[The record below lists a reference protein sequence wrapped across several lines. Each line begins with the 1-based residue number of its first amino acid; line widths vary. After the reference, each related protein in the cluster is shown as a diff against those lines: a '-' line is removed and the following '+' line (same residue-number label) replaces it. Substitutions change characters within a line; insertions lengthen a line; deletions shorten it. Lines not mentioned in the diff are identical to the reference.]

1 MRTFIYS
8 FRVSVTILCI
18 LVLGTAVVFARG
30 EVERSHWNEI
40 QERGTLVVATSGTLF
55 PASYYGEDNET
66 LTGFDVEVARA
77 VANELGLDVDFRVM
91 AFDAMLA
98 SLTTGQ
104 VDLAVNDIN
113 RTAERE
119 ERVRF
124 STPYKFS
131 WATLMV
137 REEDLS
143 GIETLDD
150 LEGKTHAGEAT
161 TTFSRIMR
169 SYGAETLTYDNATN
183 DQYLRDLDI
192 GRSDVIMNDYYLQRL
207 ALQFMP
213 QFDVTLHPDLRFW
226 IEPAGSHIA
235 MPKESAELEAAVNNA
250 LERLGRDGTLAEV
263 SRTFY
268 NGDDVTERPDV
279 DGEGFIRVNIDELPE

>member
-1 MRTFIYS
+1 
-8 FRVSVTILCI
+8 
-18 LVLGTAVVFARG
+18 
-30 EVERSHWNEI
+30 
-40 QERGTLVVATSGTLF
+40 
-55 PASYYGEDNET
+55 
-66 LTGFDVEVARA
+66 
-77 VANELGLDVDFRVM
+77 M

-104 VDLAVNDIN
+104 VDIAVNDIN

-124 STPYKFS
+124 STPYKYS

-150 LEGKTHAGEAT
+150 LEGKIHAGEAT

-226 IEPAGSHIA
+226 IEPAGSHVA
-235 MPKESAELEAAVNNA
+235 MPKGSAELEAAVNNA
-250 LERLGRDGTLAEV
+250 LESLRQDGTLTEI

-268 NGDDVTERPDV
+268 NGDDVTARPDV
-279 DGEGFIRVNIDELPE
+279 EGEGFIRVNIDELPE

>member
-1 MRTFIYS
+1 
-8 FRVSVTILCI
+8 
-18 LVLGTAVVFARG
+18 
-30 EVERSHWNEI
+30 
-40 QERGTLVVATSGTLF
+40 
-55 PASYYGEDNET
+55 
-66 LTGFDVEVARA
+66 
-77 VANELGLDVDFRVM
+77 
-91 AFDAMLA
+91 
-98 SLTTGQ
+98 
-104 VDLAVNDIN
+104 
-113 RTAERE
+113 
-119 ERVRF
+119 
-124 STPYKFS
+124 
-131 WATLMV
+131 MV

-169 SYGAETLTYDNATN
+169 TYGAETLTYDNATN

-226 IEPAGSHIA
+226 IEPAGTHVA
-235 MPKESAELEAAVNNA
+235 MPKGSAELEAAVNNA
-250 LERLGRDGTLAEV
+250 LESLRQDGTLAEV

>member
-8 FRVSVTILCI
+8 FRVSVTILVI
-18 LVLGTAVVFARG
+18 LVLATGVVLARG

-77 VANELGLDVDFRVM
+77 VANELGLAVDFRIM

-235 MPKESAELEAAVNNA
+235 MSKESAELEAAVNNA
-250 LERLGRDGTLAEV
+250 LERLGQDGTLAEV